1 GLFDEATIERMGQ
14 HLQRLLEA
22 IAETADQKLG
32 EVSILTEQARAQL
45 RAWAGTAPVDV
56 PRRCVHEL
64 FEEQVTR
71 TPEAIAI
78 VSESSEV
85 TYRELNRRANQM
97 AHHLRGLGVGADQ
110 LVGLC
115 VGRSPEMLV
124 GMLGTLK
131 AGGAYVPLD
140 PAYPRERL
148 QYMMANA
155 GVKVLLTE
163 QRLAGELARA
173 GVELVCVDTADLDRE
188 SEDNPWWAHDG
199 ENLAYV
205 IYTSGSTGIPKGV
218 MIQHAALTNFATVIA
233 G

>member
-1 GLFDEATIERMGQ
+1 
-14 HLQRLLEA
+14 
-22 IAETADQKLG
+22 
-32 EVSILTEQARAQL
+32 
-45 RAWAGTAPVDV
+45 
-56 PRRCVHEL
+56 
-64 FEEQVTR
+64 
-71 TPEAIAI
+71 
-78 VSESSEV
+78 
-85 TYRELNRRANQM
+85 
-97 AHHLRGLGVGADQ
+97 
-110 LVGLC
+110 
-115 VGRSPEMLV
+115 
-124 GMLGTLK
+124 LK

-233 G
+233 GVYEISTSDRVLQFASISFDTSAEEIYASLIRGACLVLRSDEM